1 MQKKA
6 EAPLEL
12 DALFA
17 ELKVQAKSVAED
29 LASHVEEVRIL
40 GYVRYTGIV
49 VLMIGV
55 IWAVLQVAVSTDP
68 TFRVFGLLAALIF
81 SALGGGL
88 IFLGSQFSANYDYL
102 KKKYSKILELME
114 SRAG

>member
-1 MQKKA
+1 MPKKT
-6 EAPLEL
+6 EPPLEL

-17 ELKVQAKSVAED
+17 ELRVQAKNVAED

-49 VLMIGV
+49 VMIIGV
-55 IWAVLQVAVSTDP
+55 MWAVLQVTMSTDP

-88 IFLGSQFSANYDYL
+88 IFVGFQFSANYEYL
-102 KKKYSKILELME
+102 KRKYSKILKLAE
-114 SRAG
+114 SQPS